1 MKAGEIL
8 RNMLGRKPDLDEK
21 SVHDRILD
29 LESRS
34 LWIDL
39 ELGSKENQSLE
50 TCAYSKDMLESLEDE
65 RNLLLLLA
73 NVMYRREKLLKE
85 RKTLLV

>member
-1 MKAGEIL
+1 MNAGQIL

-73 NVMYRREKLLKE
+73 NVMYRREKLL
-85 RKTLLV
+85 RKCK

>member
-1 MKAGEIL
+1 MNISKIL
-8 RNMLGRKPDLDEK
+8 DSMLGRKPDLDEK
-21 SVHDRILD
+21 AVHDRILE

-34 LWIDL
+34 LWIDF
-39 ELGSKENQSLE
+39 ELSSKEHQSLE

-73 NVMYRREKLLKE
+73 NVMYRREKLL
-85 RKTLLV
+85 RKCK

>member
-1 MKAGEIL
+1 MNAGQIL
-8 RNMLGRKPDLDEK
+8 RNMLGKKPDLDEK

-29 LESRS
+29 LENRS

-85 RKTLLV
+85 HK

>member
-8 RNMLGRKPDLDEK
+8 IKMLGRKPDLDEK

-85 RKTLLV
+85 RK

>member
-1 MKAGEIL
+1 MNAGQIL
-8 RNMLGRKPDLDEK
+8 RNMLGKKPDLDEK

-29 LESRS
+29 LENRS

-85 RKTLLV
+85 RK

>member
-1 MKAGEIL
+1 MNAGQIL
-8 RNMLGRKPDLDEK
+8 RNMLGKKPDLDEK

-29 LESRS
+29 LENRS

-50 TCAYSKDMLESLEDE
+50 TCTYSKDMLESLEDE
-65 RNLLLLLA
+65 RNLLALLA
-73 NVMYRREKLLKE
+73 NVMYRREKLLK
-85 RKTLLV
+85 KCK

>member
-8 RNMLGRKPDLDEK
+8 RNMMGRKPDLDEK

-85 RKTLLV
+85 RK

>member
-1 MKAGEIL
+1 MNISKIL
-8 RNMLGRKPDLDEK
+8 DSMLGRKPDLDEK
-21 SVHDRILD
+21 AVHDRILE

-34 LWIDL
+34 LWIDF
-39 ELGSKENQSLE
+39 ELSSKENQSLE

-73 NVMYRREKLLKE
+73 NVMYRREKLL
-85 RKTLLV
+85 RKCK

>member
-8 RNMLGRKPDLDEK
+8 NKMLGRKPDLDEK

-85 RKTLLV
+85 RK

>member
-8 RNMLGRKPDLDEK
+8 RNMMGRKPDLDEK

-73 NVMYRREKLLKE
+73 NVMYRREKLL
-85 RKTLLV
+85 RKCK

>member
-1 MKAGEIL
+1 MNAGQIL
-8 RNMLGRKPDLDEK
+8 RNMLGKKPDLDEK

-29 LESRS
+29 LENRS

-73 NVMYRREKLLKE
+73 NVMYRREKLLRE
-85 RKTLLV
+85 RK

>member
-1 MKAGEIL
+1 MNAGQIL
-8 RNMLGRKPDLDEK
+8 RNMMGKKPDLDEK

-29 LESRS
+29 LENRS

-39 ELGSKENQSLE
+39 ELESKENQSLE
-50 TCAYSKDMLESLEDE
+50 TCTYSKDMLESLEDE

-73 NVMYRREKLLKE
+73 NVMYRREKLLRE
-85 RKTLLV
+85 RK

>member
-8 RNMLGRKPDLDEK
+8 MKMLGRKPDLDEK

-85 RKTLLV
+85 RK